1 MNNRKRITVRAA
13 VLLLFLIITGCATL
27 TVDAWPGASA
37 SGEGT
42 GGGAAAGAGAE
53 TPPAERAGTVT
64 VRGRTWN
71 WLFRLPPETRLAA
84 LEAEA
89 LKEAREVYGP
99 DAEIRVEKIAS
110 LWHPLS
116 LVMLLDL
123 LGYVE
128 ETGLSASVW
137 IPGVIPPEPEVPEA
151 PPLPPLPEKV
161 TVYRVVPGG
170 DYIRP
175 DQFTWAEY
183 KSPGDIRRELEA
195 ALNSGKLAPEEYQ
208 DRESQ
213 IPPGGEIGLH
223 IGRTELENAISR
235 WFQFTLMEGTRRIF
249 RRNGQED
256 IPYVPG
262 RDQLWW
268 NDLTFE
274 IKEEWESPLE
284 FIAADNFL
292 HREFRF
298 SIIREVRDAF

>member
-1 MNNRKRITVRAA
+1 MNNRLRITVRTA
-13 VLLLFLIITGCATL
+13 VLLLFLFVTGCATL
-27 TVDAWPGASA
+27 TVDAWPGAFP
-37 SGEGT
+37 SGESRV
-42 GGGAAAGAGAE
+42 GAGTDGSGTE
-53 TPPAERAGTVT
+53 TPPAERAGTVS

-71 WLFRLPPETRLAA
+71 WLFRLPPEDRLAA
-84 LEAEA
+84 LEAAA
-89 LKEAREVYGP
+89 LKEAREAYGP

-116 LVMLLDL
+116 LVMLFDL

-137 IPGVIPPEPEVPEA
+137 IPLPEPEAPEA
-151 PPLPPLPEKV
+151 PPLPPVRETV

-183 KSPGDIRRELEA
+183 KSPDDIKRELEA
-195 ALNSGKLAPEEYQ
+195 ALTSGKLSPEEY
-208 DRESQ
+208 REREAL
-213 IPPGGEIGLH
+213 IPPGGEIGFH

-235 WFQFTLMEGTRRIF
+235 WFRFTLMEGSRRIF

-284 FIAADNFL
+284 FTAADNYL
-292 HREFRF
+292 NREFRF